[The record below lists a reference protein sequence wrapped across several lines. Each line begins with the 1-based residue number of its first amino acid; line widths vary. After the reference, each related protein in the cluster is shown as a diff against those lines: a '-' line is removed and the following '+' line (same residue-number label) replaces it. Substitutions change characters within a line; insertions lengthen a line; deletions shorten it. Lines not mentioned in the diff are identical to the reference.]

1 METGK
6 KYKLTDECI
15 IIGNRQ
21 LYRIEALKDFGDVH
35 KGDKGGYVENEY
47 GLSHFGDCWVYDN
60 AMVYGNSWVCD
71 GTKICDTAVVC
82 DHAIVLNDAKVYGN
96 AKVFGNADVCGE
108 GRVHGNTEVC

>member
-1 METGK
+1 MIEP
-6 KYKLTDECI
+6 KYKLTEETI
-15 IIGNRQ
+15 IVNGRT
-21 LYRIEALKDFGDVH
+21 LHRIEALRDFGDVH

-71 GTKICDTAVVC
+71 STKICDTAVVC
-82 DHAIVLNDAKVYGN
+82 DHAIVLND